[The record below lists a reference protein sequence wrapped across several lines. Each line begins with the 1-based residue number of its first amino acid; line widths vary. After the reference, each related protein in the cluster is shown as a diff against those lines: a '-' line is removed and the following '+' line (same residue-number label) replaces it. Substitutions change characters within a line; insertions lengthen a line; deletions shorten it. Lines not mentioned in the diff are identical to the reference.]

1 MPTRSA
7 STATCSPWRRSTA
20 PGSPGSWHER
30 KLRSAAKGG
39 YHHVPTNPEDPTSGS
54 VAPRAWPNH
63 QLGGTRLA
71 RRDPRGGSVVPRV
84 GNRGQLGGLR
94 LARRDGG
101 LVVCHGGTRGRQ
113 VGPPPYRRHLHGV
126 GSGCLVR
133 PLFRGSPVRVVRNSS
148 KVRTSEN
155 TYSTHYGAYSV
166 AATGPGTARGKH
178 ENGGQ
183 AHPQKPGMRKRPPSR
198 LKGGIAKG
206 VLRP

>member
-1 MPTRSA
+1 MTALTRWTASPQSKRRTGRWAPGLRARTSGLWVASSSATSDASQRPATRYASPT
-7 STATCSPWRRSTA
+7 TCSPWRRSTA

-30 KLRSAAKGG
+30 KLRSAARGG
-39 YHHVPTNPEDPTSGS
+39 YYHIPTNPEDPTSGS

-63 QLGGTRLA
+63 Q
-71 RRDPRGGSVVPRV
+71 PRGT
-84 GNRGQLGGLR
+84 R

-113 VGPPPYRRHLHGV
+113 VGPPPYRRHLHGA

-155 TYSTHYGAYSV
+155 TYSTHSG
-166 AATGPGTARGKH
+166 
-178 ENGGQ
+178 E
-183 AHPQKPGMRKRPPSR
+183 
-198 LKGGIAKG
+198 
-206 VLRP
+206 